1 MWLGSLADRT
11 KRNAGVC
18 SQPMAAHTQEGA
30 KGGHSMG
37 LGVRQ
42 QERGRGAAPQK
53 PQKTGSKRGWTRFK
67 WRKENKTK
75 VQFGKSRLEQPE
87 KHHLKYTWLIVEGG
101 EGRRSQP
108 TLMAK
113 WRHKWQ
119 YVGNQIQDCRK
130 KKSWRRGGGLRGLNA
145 PRIQFCKVHR
155 WLKPSSF
162 GQCICMC
169 KLNNCCLLTSTSCS
183 TILQEI
189 GNT

>member
-18 SQPMAAHTQEGA
+18 SQPMAAHTEEGA

-37 LGVRQ
+37 LGVRR

-87 KHHLKYTWLIVEGG
+87 KHHLKYRWLIVEGG

-130 KKSWRRGGGLRGLNA
+130 KKKLKEGWGLERTKCTPN
-145 PRIQFCKVHR
+145 PV
-155 WLKPSSF
+155 
-162 GQCICMC
+162 
-169 KLNNCCLLTSTSCS
+169 
-183 TILQEI
+183 LQSAQM
-189 GNT
+189 T